1 VGPGDSE
8 RFEFI
13 MPSDVRVED
22 VVTGVNESLKDLIEK
37 LRHKDN
43 FKNFIIRYFKKKYAY
58 TCVYYK
64 TLKSEGRDY
73 KEIQKI

>member
-1 VGPGDSE
+1 MGPGDSE

-64 TLKSEGRDY
+64 NTK
-73 KEIQKI
+73 K